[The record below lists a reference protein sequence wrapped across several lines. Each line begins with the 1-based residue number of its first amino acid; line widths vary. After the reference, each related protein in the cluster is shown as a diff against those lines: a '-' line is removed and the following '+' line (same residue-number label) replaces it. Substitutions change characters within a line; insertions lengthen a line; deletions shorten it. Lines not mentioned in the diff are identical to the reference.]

1 MSDTL
6 FKRIQILKLLP
17 KFPARISTSDIHQRL
32 ESEGFKLTKR
42 TVQRDLNDLAKL
54 FAIESDGNK
63 DIPGWCWQ
71 ADAEKIELPEMDP
84 SVALTFQMVKEHLQK
99 FMPPSV
105 ISGLSGY
112 FSNADKLLMGLK
124 DNSLT
129 DWSSKIATLSRTQPL
144 IAPKLDSDIL
154 SNIYMALLS
163 ETQITA
169 HYQPKLEEPR
179 DYTINPL
186 GIVVVDQ
193 VIYLVG
199 TLWEYKD
206 IKQFALHR
214 FIKVDNQKSGI
225 IKSKDFDLKEYIES
239 GQFYFPVANQDKTI
253 NLKLKANKW
262 IAKHLEEVSL
272 SDNQVIKPIEDSES
286 FEISATVE
294 NTQQLRWW
302 LNGFGDGVEVLQP
315 SHLREEY
322 IQLSKN
328 LRSIYHPESM
338 RTL

>member
-17 KFPARISTSDIHQRL
+17 KFPARISASSIHSKL

-71 ADAEKIELPEMDP
+71 ANADKIELPEMDP
-84 SVALTFQMVKEHLQK
+84 GVALTFQMVKAHLQK

-105 ISGLSGY
+105 ISELSGY
-112 FSNADKLLMGLK
+112 FTNADKLLTSLK
-124 DNSLT
+124 NNSLS
-129 DWSSKIATLSRTQPL
+129 DWSNKIATLSRTQPL
-144 IAPKLDSDIL
+144 IAPSLDSETL
-154 SNIYMALLS
+154 SNVYMALLS
-163 ETQITA
+163 ETKITA

-186 GIVVVDQ
+186 GIVIVDQ
-193 VIYLVG
+193 VVYLVG
-199 TLWEYKD
+199 TLWNYKD

-214 FIKVDNQKSGI
+214 FLSVKNTEKSMIKPNTFSLQ
-225 IKSKDFDLKEYIES
+225 EYIS
-239 GQFYFPVANQDKTI
+239 DDNFYFPIEDQGDTI
-253 NLKLKANKW
+253 NLKIKTNRH

-272 SDNQVIKPIEDSES
+272 SDDQMITPMENSAL
-286 FEISATVE
+286 FEICASVK

-302 LNGFGDGVEVLQP
+302 LSGFGAGLEVIEPVE
-315 SHLREEY
+315 LREEF
-322 IQLSKN
+322 IHTANKLSE
-328 LRSIYHPESM
+328 IYS
-338 RTL
+338 L

>member
-17 KFPARISTSDIHQRL
+17 KFPARISTSEIHNKL
-32 ESEGFKLTKR
+32 EAEGFTLSKR

-71 ADAEKIELPEMDP
+71 AGADKIELPEMEP
-84 SVALTFQMVKEHLQK
+84 SVALTFQMVKAHLLK

-144 IAPKLDSDIL
+144 IAPDLDPEIL
-154 SNIYMALLS
+154 SDIYMALLS

-214 FIKVDNQKSGI
+214 FIKVDNLESDI
-225 IKSKDFDLKEYIES
+225 IKSEDFDLKEYIES
-239 GQFYFPVANQDKTI
+239 GQFYFPLTNDDKTI
-253 NLKLKANKW
+253 SLKFKANKW
-262 IAKHLEEVSL
+262 IAKHLEEVCL
-272 SDNQVIKPIEDSES
+272 SKDQMIKAIEDSEL
-286 FEISATVE
+286 FEISATVD

-302 LNGFGDGVEVLQP
+302 LCGFGSGVEVLEP
-315 SHLREEY
+315 TTLRAEFAQ
-322 IQLSKN
+322 IV
-328 LRSIYHPESM
+328 ES
-338 RTL
+338 LYAKYQDPANDV

>member
-17 KFPARISTSDIHQRL
+17 KFPARISTSNIHQQL
-32 ESEGFKLTKR
+32 VSEGFKLTKR

-54 FAIESDGNK
+54 FAIENDGNK

-71 ADAEKIELPEMDP
+71 ADAGKIELPEMGP
-84 SVALTFQMVKEHLQK
+84 SVALTFQMVKDHLQK

-105 ISGLSGY
+105 LSSLSSY
-112 FSNADKLLMGLK
+112 FSNADKLLLGLK
-124 DNSLT
+124 DNSLS
-129 DWSSKIATLSRTQPL
+129 DWSNKIATLSRTQPL
-144 IAPKLDSDIL
+144 IAPELDSEIL
-154 SNIYMALLS
+154 SNVYMALLS
-163 ETQITA
+163 ETQISA
-169 HYQPKLEEPR
+169 LYQPKFDEPR

-214 FIKVDNQKSGI
+214 FSKVENQESDI
-225 IKSKDFDLKEYIES
+225 IKSEDFDLNDYIES
-239 GQFYFPVANQDKTI
+239 GQFYFPVSNQDKTI
-253 NLKLKANKW
+253 DLKIKANKW
-262 IAKHLEEVSL
+262 IAKHLEEVCL
-272 SDNQVIKPIEDSES
+272 ADNQVITPLADSEL
-286 FEISATVE
+286 FEISATVD

-302 LNGFGDGVEVLQP
+302 LNGFGSGVEVLQP
-315 SHLREEY
+315 QSLREEF
-322 IQLSKN
+322 IKISEKLH
-328 LRSIYHPESM
+328 SIYH
-338 RTL
+338 L